1 MAMFCALFLAIQSQP
16 MIPNRSFYIV
26 IALCIVAYLVGMV
39 MIPLMDID
47 ASQYASI
54 SREMLEN
61 KSYLQVFDLG
71 ADYIDKP
78 PMLFWLS
85 ATSMRI
91 FGVHDWAYRI
101 PSFLFA
107 LLAVFATYKLA
118 LLFYRKEIAQLSA
131 MVLASCQALFLITH
145 DVRCDTLLLGWVSLS
160 LWQMSAWYATNKW
173 KHFLIAF
180 IAIAGGMMTKGPIA
194 LMVPA
199 FAFVPHFI
207 LRREWKQLLRW
218 EYLIGILI
226 IAILLVPMSIG
237 LYQQFDLHPGKVSSG
252 VTIQSGLRF
261 YYWTQSFGR
270 YTGENVY
277 NELNYFTFLLENMLW
292 SFLPWIVFF
301 LLGLVFSVRELVLKK
316 FKLGLSEEWITTG
329 GFIITY
335 CILARSQAQLPHYIF
350 VVFPLASIITAKFLF
365 RLLFTD
371 ELARWKKPLVVF
383 HTVVFAL
390 LWIVC
395 IFLMAWPF
403 DVPVF
408 VAVLA
413 GLCLV
418 AFFGILLSKRTRIP
432 KILALAFF
440 TVIGVNIFL
449 GTGFYPNVLKYQ
461 LGNDAA
467 AFMDQHSIDKERVK
481 IYGIYE
487 GRALHFYAKHIFTRV
502 EATTE
507 LGLADMVITMK
518 DSLPSLRNSFPGLK
532 VLHEGGHFGVTSLSL
547 PFLDPAKRNQ
557 EVPKYVLIEL

>member
-1 MAMFCALFLAIQSQP
+1 
-16 MIPNRSFYIV
+16 MISNRSFYTV
-26 IALCIVAYLVGMV
+26 IALCILTYLIGMV

-85 ATSMRI
+85 AASMRI

-160 LWQMSAWYATNKW
+160 LWQMAAWYTTNKW
-173 KHFLIAF
+173 KHFFTAF
-180 IAIAGGMMTKGPIA
+180 IAIACGMMTKGPIA

-207 LRREWKQLLRW
+207 LRREWKQLFRW
-218 EYLIGILI
+218 EYIIGVLI
-226 IAILLVPMSIG
+226 IAIMLVPMSIG
-237 LYQQFDLHPGKVSSG
+237 LYQQFDMHPGKISSG

-292 SFLPWIVFF
+292 SFLPWIIFF
-301 LLGLVFSVRELVLKK
+301 LLGLVFSVRMLVLKK
-316 FKLGLSEEWITTG
+316 FKLSSQEEYFTTG

-350 VVFPLASIITAKFLF
+350 VVFPLAAIITANFLF
-365 RLLFTD
+365 KLFFTE
-371 ELARWKKPLVVF
+371 ELFKWKKPLFIF
-383 HTVVFAL
+383 HTIVFIL

-395 IFLMAWPF
+395 IGLMAWPF

-408 VAVLA
+408 VPILA
-413 GLCLV
+413 ALCLV
-418 AFFGILLSKRTRIP
+418 AFFLILFSKKIVLP
-432 KILALAFF
+432 KILPLAFF

-467 AFMDQHSIDKERVK
+467 AFMDKHSIDKERVK

-487 GRALHFYAKHIFTRV
+487 GRALHFYAKHIFQRIDTI
-502 EATTE
+502 EE
-507 LGLADMVITMK
+507 FGPADLVITLK

-547 PFLDPAKRNQ
+547 PFLNPAMRDK
-557 EVPKYVLIEL
+557 EVPKYVLVEL